1 MVTVGPPGL
10 PIGGKGTAL
19 NGGLIGLLLA
29 FAPAGIGISG
39 SLAVANYH
47 HRGLLLPADTRCQSG
62 PMRAF
67 LHFGA
72 MPLSASSLIA
82 ASFFD
87 RCASPMPRNTF
98 GALVN

>member
-29 FAPAGIGISG
+29 FASAGIGISG

-47 HRGLLLPADTRCQSG
+47 HRG
-62 PMRAF
+62 
-67 LHFGA
+67 
-72 MPLSASSLIA
+72 
-82 ASFFD
+82 
-87 RCASPMPRNTF
+87 
-98 GALVN
+98 